1 MNPPSTLE
9 HIRVGVADIAV
20 VGGTA
25 AIITTH
31 ALGSCVG
38 LTVYDPV
45 AGVGGL
51 LHYMLAKPLS
61 ADQAEG
67 KPPAMFAT
75 KSIPLLFHKAY
86 ELGAQKGRLVVCAA
100 GAAEFLN
107 DEAGFQIGK
116 RNRTMMRKLFWKN
129 NIVLAA
135 EDTGGNE
142 ARTMSLDM
150 RTGAVTI
157 RSKNRE
163 FVLWSR

>member
-1 MNPPSTLE
+1 MSPPNTLE
-9 HIRVGVADIAV
+9 HIRVGVADIV
-20 VGGTA
+20 VVESTTT
-25 AIITTH
+25 IITTH

-38 LTVYDPV
+38 LTIYDPI

-51 LHYMLAKPLS
+51 LHYMLSKPFS
-61 ADQAEG
+61 PDHADG

-75 KSIPLLFHKAY
+75 RSIPLLFHKAY
-86 ELGAQKGRLVVCAA
+86 ELGAQKERLVVCAA

-150 RTGAVTI
+150 STGTVTI

-163 FVLWSR
+163 FILWSR